1 MTVSIW
7 GRLFVWVAVLSG
19 SLLTVVI
26 VALIV
31 QFGRRGSADPDVVM
45 PVGDEV
51 VGVGAG
57 PAARAVTAGTYHAAE
72 VAVQQLSLETHYQ
85 QWLEFPGRVRPKR
98 STRLGFEL
106 GGPLLEPRVEIGQAV
121 AAGEVLA
128 EVDTRLLREQRRQL
142 QFQVTRAE
150 AVLAELQAGPRET
163 TIRAAEAEVAALAA
177 EAESATNRR
186 VRQAE
191 LVRQGAVSEQ
201 EFDSVLATEQAIL
214 KRLVAAEQRLAEL
227 QAGSRPEQIAAQQAL
242 VSALES
248 ELASLDLQIEKGT
261 LVAPFAGAVVKQ
273 YAATGQV
280 LGPGQALFDLVE
292 TTVLE
297 AHIGVSPPVAAQLTL
312 GQAYALWTDQRSID
326 ARLERIV
333 PVVDPQTQT
342 VTAIFALQLDDG
354 EWAGWLP
361 GRLIRLRWRAEVAE
375 AGYWVPNDALVRG
388 RRGLWAVYELIQE
401 PRGESAVVGER
412 EGTVSTG
419 PLGRFGLVRQQQVEV
434 LHAEQQR
441 SYVRGTLTPRA
452 WVVVAGADRLLDGQR
467 VVPTQI
473 LGVEPAAG
481 DEDAASMGGRFGARV
496 SAADGGG

>member
-7 GRLFVWVAVLSG
+7 GRLFVWVAVLAG
-19 SLLTVVI
+19 SLLIVVI

-31 QFGRRGSADPDVVM
+31 QFGRRGSAETGSALSRREESAA
-45 PVGDEV
+45 VGTAASAGL
-51 VGVGAG
+51 VGV
-57 PAARAVTAGTYHAAE
+57 GTYHAAE
-72 VAVQQLSLETHYQ
+72 VAVQQLSAATHYQ
-85 QWLEFPGRVRPKR
+85 QWLEFPGRVKPKR

-106 GGPLLEPRVEIGQAV
+106 GGPLLEPQVEIGQAV
-121 AAGEVLA
+121 AAGQVLA
-128 EVDTRLLREQRRQL
+128 ELDTRLLREQGRQL
-142 QFQVTRAE
+142 QFQVARAQ
-150 AVLAELQAGPRET
+150 AMLAELQAGPRDT

-214 KRLVAAEQRLAEL
+214 KRLLAAEQRLAEL
-227 QAGSRPEQIAAQQAL
+227 QAGSRPEQIAAQEAL
-242 VSALES
+242 VSALQS
-248 ELASLDLQIEKGT
+248 ERASLELQIEKGT

-280 LGPGQALFDLVE
+280 LGPGQPMFDLVE
-292 TTVLE
+292 TAALE
-297 AHIGVSPPVAAQLTL
+297 AHIGVSPPVAAQMKL
-312 GQAYALWTDQRSID
+312 GQAYRLWTDQRSID

-342 VTAIFALQLDDG
+342 VTAIFGLEPAEG
-354 EWAGWLP
+354 ELANWLP
-361 GRLIRLRWRAEVAE
+361 GALIQMRWRAEVAE
-375 AGYWVPNDALVRG
+375 TGYWLPNDALVRG
-388 RRGLWAVYELIQE
+388 RRGLWAVYELIDE
-401 PRGESAVVGER
+401 PRSPGSGAAEGEA
-412 EGTVSTG
+412 TG
-419 PLGRFGLVRQQQVEV
+419 SSPLGRVGLVRQQQVEV

-441 SYVRGTLTPRA
+441 SYVRGTLTPQA

-473 LGVEPAAG
+473 LGAA
-481 DEDAASMGGRFGARV
+481 AASEEDGVERLDANA
-496 SAADGGG
+496 SAADGDG